1 MKPKASKLKL
11 PPLVTVPL
19 RKPRPRGFAAMKKAD
34 VLKIAALG
42 GKTISKD
49 RRWMQELGARGGRN
63 SHLKTNGRQSE
74 K

>member
-1 MKPKASKLKL
+1 MKSKLKL
-11 PPLVTVPL
+11 PPLTTVQP

-34 VLKIAALG
+34 VLRIAALG

-49 RRWMQELGARGGRN
+49 RKHMALIGGIGGQN
-63 SHLKTNGRQSE
+63 SHKSTNGRQSE